1 MIFNFFLTIKILKMS
16 KFSSRGIRLK
26 YTNKLCLN
34 DRQGL
39 YVKNKEGASELN
51 HKSIKDW
58 IDFDSK
64 MIYNHVY
71 KSVSYKLQ
79 RLELSKLSKN
89 KTMSL
94 EIFDELLLPTLKK
107 GASDIVIMSEK
118 PILSRINGG

>member
-1 MIFNFFLTIKILKMS
+1 MDPVNRVSVIFHRSIDWG
-16 KFSSRGIRLK
+16 SRVPIRFT
-26 YTNKLCLN
+26 Y
-34 DRQGL
+34 
-39 YVKNKEGASELN
+39 
-51 HKSIKDW
+51 
-58 IDFDSK
+58 
-64 MIYNHVY
+64 
-71 KSVSYKLQ
+71 SVNYLGPQ